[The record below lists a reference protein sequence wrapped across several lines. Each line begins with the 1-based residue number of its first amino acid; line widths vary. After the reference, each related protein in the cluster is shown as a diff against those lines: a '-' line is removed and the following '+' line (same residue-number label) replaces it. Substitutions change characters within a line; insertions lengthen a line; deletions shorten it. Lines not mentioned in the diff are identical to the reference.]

1 VADRRGN
8 DGDRARS
15 KTGRFEQFAGYFTLE
30 DIDLA
35 NYAGRSVPMDVVL
48 GRERTKASQVVK
60 QADVVAL
67 LALLPE
73 EFASGTEEDNFR
85 YYEPRCG
92 HGSSLSP
99 AMHGVVAARLGDV
112 EMALRY
118 FRQAAAIDL
127 ADTHAAI
134 DGGVHIAGLGGIW
147 MLAIFGFAGLS
158 LQNDGVAVD
167 PHLPAAWRS
176 LAFRVQWRQRCLRI
190 RIGQHEQ
197 LLEATLE
204 SGEPMT
210 LVVRS
215 ERYELRQN
223 LALRV
228 FTGDDSPRSFSP
240 A

>member
-1 VADRRGN
+1 MADRRGN
-8 DGDRARS
+8 DGDGLVKNRPLR
-15 KTGRFEQFAGYFTLE
+15 QFSGYFTLE

-35 NYAGRSVPMDVVL
+35 NYAGVPCQWTSCS
-48 GRERTKASQVVK
+48 GGGTKSQVVK

-73 EFASGTEEDNFR
+73 EFAPGTEEDNFR

-99 AMHGVVAARLGDV
+99 AMHGVVAARLGGV

-176 LAFRVQWRQRCLRI
+176 LTFRVQWRHRCLRI
-190 RIGQHEQ
+190 RIYQQEQ

-204 SGEPMT
+204 SGEPIT
-210 LVVRS
+210 LVVRG

-228 FTGDDSPRSFSP
+228 FTGGDNPRSFS
-240 A
+240 AA

>member
-1 VADRRGN
+1 MATGLEP
-8 DGDRARS
+8 
-15 KTGRFEQFAGYFTLE
+15 KTGRFEQFSGYFALE

-35 NYAGRSVPMDVVL
+35 DYAGRTVPIDVVL
-48 GRERTKASQVVK
+48 GRKRTQASQVVK
-60 QADVVAL
+60 QSDVVAL

-99 AMHGVVAARLGDV
+99 AMHGVVAARLGDA

-118 FRQAAAIDL
+118 FRQTAAIDL

-134 DGGVHIAGLGGIW
+134 DGGVHIAALGGIW

-176 LAFRVQWRQRCLRI
+176 LAFRVQWRHRCLRI

-204 SGEPMT
+204 SGEPIT

-215 ERYELRQN
+215 ERYEVRRD

-228 FTGDDSPRSFSP
+228 FTGGGNPPSFSP

>member
-1 VADRRGN
+1 
-8 DGDRARS
+8 
-15 KTGRFEQFAGYFTLE
+15 
-30 DIDLA
+30 
-35 NYAGRSVPMDVVL
+35 
-48 GRERTKASQVVK
+48 
-60 QADVVAL
+60 
-67 LALLPE
+67 
-73 EFASGTEEDNFR
+73 
-85 YYEPRCG
+85 
-92 HGSSLSP
+92 
-99 AMHGVVAARLGDV
+99 
-112 EMALRY
+112 MALRY
-118 FRQAAAIDL
+118 FRQTAAIDL

-158 LQNDGVAVD
+158 LKNDGVAVD

-176 LAFRVQWRQRCLRI
+176 LAFRVQWRHRCLRI

-228 FTGDDSPRSFSP
+228 FTGDDNPRSFSP